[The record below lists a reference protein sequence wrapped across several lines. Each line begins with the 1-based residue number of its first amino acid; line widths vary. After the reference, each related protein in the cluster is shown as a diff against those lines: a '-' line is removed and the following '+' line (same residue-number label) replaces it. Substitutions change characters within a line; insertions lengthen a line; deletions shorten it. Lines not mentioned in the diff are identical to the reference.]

1 MSLYHMTTSEYLQT
15 PQGQYS
21 RYLWRNLRGYSYYL
35 FDREPPGKATGN
47 SQKADFQGEIL
58 HEMKKNNRGSYRSR
72 IVAEIRLDPTSK
84 NPPHIHTA
92 MKNLLDIFEKPLPQ
106 SGIGRKALIYQND
119 NQIAYLSVRYHL
131 GSDEK
136 GIRAKFAPF
145 RCFAENLNLAHD
157 ILSGRYD
164 DSLNRYDF
172 EREIEEIN
180 SAHRDYDFSEAMRE
194 LRKLEEG
201 KRDFIRLFSEKVYNS
216 RHLMDIMRAQE
227 SLLAMSK
234 LSVDDLYNIYNTSK
248 VFQENFHLRE
258 LAKIV
263 SEWVTASPI
272 RMQLPSLPTK
282 EDEKKP
288 FKEEIRKCLIEFK
301 SHYDI
306 LEPLYIPVVLE
317 VIYKPPV
324 ASEGF
329 YKDLDNIIRE
339 FILPIFHEEFKP
351 PPTHAS
357 IFDTIEIN
365 DDKALKEMIERIP
378 KSVPYSVAGYE
389 LVEMPRHP
397 EDKEDG
403 LLVVGIS
410 PGSFVSHSLW
420 YRIDEVIER
429 WSKCCNDL

>member
-1 MSLYHMTTSEYLQT
+1 MSLYGMTTSEYLET

-21 RYLWRNLRGYSYYL
+21 RYFWRQLRGYSYYH
-35 FDREPPGKATGN
+35 FDGEPPGQATGN

-58 HEMKKNNRGSYRSR
+58 YEMEKNNKRSYRSR
-72 IVAEIRLDPTSK
+72 IVAEIWLDPASK

-92 MKNLLDIFEKPLPQ
+92 MKKLLDIFEKPLPE
-106 SGIGRKALIYQND
+106 SGIRRKGLIYQND

-145 RCFAENLNLAHD
+145 QCFVENLKLAHD
-157 ILSGRYD
+157 ILSGRYN

-172 EREIEEIN
+172 EREIGEIN
-180 SAHRDYDFSEAMRE
+180 STHKDFDFSEAMRD
-194 LRKLEEG
+194 LRALEE
-201 KRDFIRLFSEKVYNS
+201 KKENFIRSFSEKAYNS
-216 RHLMDIMRAQE
+216 MHLMDKMRAQE
-227 SLLAMSK
+227 ALLAMSK
-234 LSVDDLYNIYNTSK
+234 LSVNDLYNIYNTSEVIQK
-248 VFQENFHLRE
+248 NLHLRD

-272 RMQLPSLPTK
+272 RLQLPSLPTRK
-282 EDEKKP
+282 DEKKP
-288 FKEEIRKCLIEFK
+288 FKEEIGNCLTEFR

-306 LEPLYIPVVLE
+306 LEPLYVPVVLE
-317 VIYKPPV
+317 VIYKPPLT
-324 ASEGF
+324 SEGF

-339 FILPIFHEEFKP
+339 FILPVFHEEFKP

-357 IFDTIEIN
+357 IFDSEEIN
-365 DDKALKEMIERIP
+365 DNKPLKEMIERIP

-389 LVEMPRHP
+389 IVEIPRHP

-410 PGSFVSHSLW
+410 PGSFASYSLW
-420 YRIDEVIER
+420 YRTDEVIER
-429 WSKCCNDL
+429 WSKCCRDL